1 MPSVRAP
8 LSYTADDSRVPPLL
22 THRRKCG
29 RLRRSCRASWQ
40 EARVAVAVGALV
52 SSLSE
57 HVSPE
62 QPDGAQLVS
71 CLLDGYCTEL
81 QLVACS
87 WLIVAPA
94 FNCDQDMLGL
104 RSVVR
109 VGRRISV
116 STRGSVGGSAPWA
129 AQLFPPRRGFE
140 GWCSPRCFGPRTA
153 SGSCCGDGGPSLV
166 RVSGLRGA
174 YRPSNAHEDGRPV
187 VLKTNLAYTK
197 MDQPPRQT
205 NGRTAYQS
213 DSVYCPRR
221 PTR

>member
-1 MPSVRAP
+1 M
-8 LSYTADDSRVPPLL
+8 RV
-22 THRRKCG
+22 
-29 RLRRSCRASWQ
+29 SWQ
-40 EARVAVAVGALV
+40 EARDAVAVRDFV

-62 QPDGAQLVS
+62 QPSGAELVS
-71 CLLDGYCTEL
+71 CLLDGICIEL
-81 QLVACS
+81 QPVACS
-87 WLIVAPA
+87 WGIVAPA
-94 FNCDQDMLGL
+94 FNCDQDMPGL
-104 RSVVR
+104 RSAVR

-116 STRGSVGGSAPWA
+116 STRGSVGGSALPST
-129 AQLFPPRRGFE
+129 QRFE

-174 YRPSNAHEDGRPV
+174 YRPSNEHEDGRPV
-187 VLKTNLAYTK
+187 ALKTDLAYTK

-213 DSVYCPRR
+213 ESVNQVLPSKTHQVDSKQDYGPEVRTNLTLKKILHRVVKLILQGPS
-221 PTR
+221 